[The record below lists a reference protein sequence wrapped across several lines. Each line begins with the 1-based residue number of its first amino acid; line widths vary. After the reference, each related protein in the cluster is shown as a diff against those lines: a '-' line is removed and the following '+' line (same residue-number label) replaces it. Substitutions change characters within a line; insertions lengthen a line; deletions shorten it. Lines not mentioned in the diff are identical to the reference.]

1 MSIISLISCE
11 YQQNNRTSLMATS
24 AVRYIGNEARMSH
37 LSRGVLVYLLSYFA
51 FVMSGTN
58 DAFANFRL
66 TTIINDRCDKS
77 LKLETRSVKFWECAL
92 WCGRVKDCR
101 RFLHSKNNL
110 MCTLYSDGNNCI
122 VNGDSSG
129 YRCMVKYF
137 GCFADKC
144 TCPRGYYGDKCT
156 QIATDCKDY
165 VARGFGESKTV
176 LTNIQPETSPEPFEA
191 LCYLSSSASLSILT
205 RAGSCNKGN
214 FNRSLHEYE
223 VGFGN
228 VPWNGWLGFDKILPL
243 VNKPNTRTKLDV
255 YITTT
260 SEKCQMSYTLFS
272 IGNYSSQYTFY
283 ADAFGI
289 TNRFCGDSIM
299 GSNST
304 LNVTGRPFSTF
315 DSDLTGFDCP
325 KTLGGGWWFADDSRC
340 SDSFGTG
347 GAMSHIYWRNTLQN
361 QKINS
366 LTFKI
371 SYY

>member
-1 MSIISLISCE
+1 MSD
-11 YQQNNRTSLMATS
+11 
-24 AVRYIGNEARMSH
+24 
-37 LSRGVLVYLLSYFA
+37 
-51 FVMSGTN
+51 TN
-58 DAFANFRL
+58 DTFANFRF

-129 YRCMVKYF
+129 YRCFVKYF
-137 GCFADKC
+137 GCVADTC
-144 TCPRGYYGDKCT
+144 TCPRGFYGDKCT
-156 QIATDCKDY
+156 QIAIDCKDY

-191 LCYLSSSASLSILT
+191 SCWLGSSGALTILERDAT
-205 RAGSCNKGN
+205 CNVEN
-214 FNRSLHEYE
+214 FNRSLHEYG

-243 VNKPNTRTKLDV
+243 VSKQNSRLRLEVYFRRTSSISCGIK
-255 YITTT
+255 YN
-260 SEKCQMSYTLFS
+260 LFS

-283 ADAFGI
+283 AARFDAIGS
-289 TNRFCGDSIM
+289 TFCGDSIM
-299 GSNST
+299 GGNST
-304 LNVTGRPFSTF
+304 LNLTGRPFSTF

-325 KTLGGGWWFADDSRC
+325 TTFGGGWWFADDIRC
-340 SDSFGTG
+340 TDSFATG
-347 GAMSHIYWRNTLQN
+347 GAMSHNYWRNTLQN
-361 QKINS
+361 QQ
-366 LTFKI
+366 I
-371 SYY
+371 SYLVLKVAYY